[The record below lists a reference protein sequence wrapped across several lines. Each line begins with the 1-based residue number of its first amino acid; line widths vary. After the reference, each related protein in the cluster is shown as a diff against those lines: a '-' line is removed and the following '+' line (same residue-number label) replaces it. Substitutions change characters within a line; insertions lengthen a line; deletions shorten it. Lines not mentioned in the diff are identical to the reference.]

1 MINYSVFLFYDK
13 CYFVMRNKVFK
24 KKFILI
30 MIFIRKGIFF
40 FEKILII
47 SKLEFYY
54 LKFEYKFN

>member
-40 FEKILII
+40 IEKILII
-47 SKLEFYY
+47 SKLEF
-54 LKFEYKFN
+54 